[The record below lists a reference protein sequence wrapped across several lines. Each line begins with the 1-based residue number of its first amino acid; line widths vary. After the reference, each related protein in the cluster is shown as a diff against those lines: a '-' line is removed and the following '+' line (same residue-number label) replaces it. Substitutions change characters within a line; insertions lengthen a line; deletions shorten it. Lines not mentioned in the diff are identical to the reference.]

1 MIESTSKQTKHNS
14 EPQDSFSRALR
25 AAAAVTGK
33 GRRALTTG
41 APAVGVVLA
50 SMLVGGCADPGEG
63 EESGVWTLAEPSVEQ
78 RQDAGQDVAA
88 DLEPVSYDAGPDLSS
103 TPDMAVVASCA
114 DESLATRWGC
124 CVAAGFASAGCDVCA
139 HDSLA
144 QPATSSCMACPDV
157 LAAAEEWSNYE
168 LCCEQSVRQHVAHP
182 SQQELAAACTPW
194 GPPAPPVMGARK
206 LMELLV
212 A

>member
-14 EPQDSFSRALR
+14 EPQDSFNRALR

-33 GRRALTTG
+33 GRRALTAG

-50 SMLVGGCADPGEG
+50 SMLVGGCADPSEG
-63 EESGVWTLAEPSVEQ
+63 EEPGAWALAESSVEQ
-78 RQDAGQDVAA
+78 RVDAGTDAAA
-88 DLEPVSYDAGPDLSS
+88 DLATDDAGADLSS
-103 TPDMAVVASCA
+103 TPDMAVVASCE
-114 DESLATRWGC
+114 DESLAARWGC
-124 CVAAGFASAGCDVCA
+124 CVAASFASAGCDVCA
-139 HDSLA
+139 HDSLG
-144 QPATSSCMACPDV
+144 QPATSSCMSCPQV
-157 LAAAEEWSNYE
+157 LEVATDWSNYE
-168 LCCEQSVRQHVAHP
+168 LCCEQSVRQHVSEP
-182 SQQELAAACTPW
+182 TEQELFGACTPW